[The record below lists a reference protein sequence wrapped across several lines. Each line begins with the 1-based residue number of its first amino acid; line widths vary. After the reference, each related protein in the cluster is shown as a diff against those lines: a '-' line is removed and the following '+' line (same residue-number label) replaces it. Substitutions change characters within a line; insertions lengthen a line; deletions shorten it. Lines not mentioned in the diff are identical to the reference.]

1 MVGYGPL
8 GLEESVFPA
17 DQKKSKL
24 ETQNQSIVA
33 VWVVFGKLLRAL

>member
-8 GLEESVFPA
+8 GLEESVFPT

-24 ETQNQSIVA
+24 EAQNQSIVA
-33 VWVVFGKLLRAL
+33 VWVVFGNLLRAL